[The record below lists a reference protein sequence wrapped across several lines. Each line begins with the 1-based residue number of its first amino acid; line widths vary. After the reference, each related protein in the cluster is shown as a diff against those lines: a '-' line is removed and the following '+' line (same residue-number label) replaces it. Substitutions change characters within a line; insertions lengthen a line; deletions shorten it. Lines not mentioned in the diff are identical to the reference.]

1 VASLGGVPADL
12 GGVAANGGDPA
23 ARDYAVRLLLDA
35 VRPSAPPEVAGRC
48 LTALLTTLATPT
60 TVDALATLLAAAPGA
75 ASHFEVVAEEPGRGR
90 TGHRSHLAADQ
101 AVTAALALLRRPGL
115 VIDVFAIAGGLRR
128 RCLQGR
134 DGYLMWVVPD
144 RQELTGPEEEVTAAL
159 ARWAA
164 NLAPIGPVGPP
175 QPTGPTGATKLRP
188 QVDPGV
194 PALPDGA
201 RGDPSSSLR
210 VDETAGPGTKD
221 GQGEVAEALRAVLAE
236 LTVQVD
242 LGGIEQVVA
251 EAVRMEIAR
260 RGRPAGVGRAGP
272 EDTGSAEPAGMA
284 SHDGL
289 ALPAATTPAL
299 PAAMPAPT
307 PAAGRAPEEQEGL
320 EASVRLLSTL
330 QVLDAGAQREALR
343 YLRDDLYAAV
353 ELLGQR
359 VRSACEAIE
368 QAAGEVTRSATPTAE
383 LVGLQRSVDRLAA
396 RLAGSEGVGL
406 ASRRPSGA
414 RPAPRS

>member
-75 ASHFEVVAEEPGRGR
+75 PSHFEVVAEEPGRGR

-260 RGRPAGVGRAGP
+260 LGRPDGVGRAGP
-272 EDTGSAEPAGMA
+272 PDPRAAPPARGGGPAPAPRTPARPSPPGWRRTTGWHCPLRRPRHCLLRCRHRPRRRGERRRSRRGSKRASASSRPCRCSTQGPSAKRCVTC
-284 SHDGL
+284 
-289 ALPAATTPAL
+289 ATTS
-299 PAAMPAPT
+299 T
-307 PAAGRAPEEQEGL
+307 PPSSCSGSGC
-320 EASVRLLSTL
+320 
-330 QVLDAGAQREALR
+330 ALR
-343 YLRDDLYAAV
+343 AR
-353 ELLGQR
+353 
-359 VRSACEAIE
+359 RS
-368 QAAGEVTRSATPTAE
+368 
-383 LVGLQRSVDRLAA
+383 
-396 RLAGSEGVGL
+396 
-406 ASRRPSGA
+406 SRRPA
-414 RPAPRS
+414 K